1 MSSEKLK
8 RLRERTV
15 LVKAAN
21 VIEKQGGVD
30 RIITTLLKSTKTSGN
45 ALANSTVAKTKSEKG
60 DKKKSDNFLKSA
72 MYASSGARPGQ
83 PITSMGTGLAPFAIQ
98 AQPKVA
104 QNSVEIAGRGLKT
117 AYPGLTEATKSTTAM
132 KRNAGSIMASAN
144 RQKPKKAKS
153 ELVAPTASL
162 TVAPVIQQQQV
173 GKTAYASVDL
183 AQLEKQAMSK
193 LAEMNKEA
201 IVGLIRAGWSGLK
214 ALRAGKGLRTAYQ
227 AAKAPETF
235 RQARLMQGGAR
246 TMGVGRSA
254 SEASTGARMLTG
266 AKITAEQAGRSGL
279 LGKAQQAI
287 ANRFRGGIGMGRNI
301 YQQGKG
307 PGSKFIGEHSFLNYL
322 PGGSRLQLMRYNR
335 LASNAGQ
342 DPIRLLRQGTATGGI
357 VNRVGKSLVRGT
369 ATGGALGYG
378 SSFLPYVGDP
388 STKDVGFFDPQRLRM
403 AKGGAMIGASAF
415 GGGGASSLVAR
426 GLGLGMTP
434 YSMDKGLDVYA
445 EGMANLQGAKQL
457 RGAGGRHSKM
467 DAVINSRNKQLRQ
480 DNTAARRQIRS
491 LDAAANRARQGGR

>member
-21 VIEKQGGVD
+21 IIEKQGGVD
-30 RIITTLLKSTKTSGN
+30 RIVATLLKSTRTGGN
-45 ALANSTVAKTKSEKG
+45 ALANSTAAKTKSEKR

-72 MYASSGARPGQ
+72 MYAASGARSGP

-104 QNSVEIAGRGLKT
+104 KTSVEIAGRGLKT
-117 AYPGLTEATKSTTAM
+117 AYPGLTEATKSTAAM

-162 TVAPVIQQQQV
+162 TVAPVLQQQA
-173 GKTAYASVDL
+173 GKTTYASVDL

-201 IVGLIRAGWSGLK
+201 IVGLVRAGYNAYK
-214 ALRAGKGLRTAYQ
+214 ALRAGRGLRTAYQ
-227 AAKAPETF
+227 AARAPGTF

-254 SEASTGARMLTG
+254 SEAGTGARMLTG
-266 AKITAEQAGRSGL
+266 AKITAEQAGRSGI
-279 LGKAQQAI
+279 LGKATQAI

-342 DPIRLLRQGTATGGI
+342 EPIRLLRRGNATGGI
-357 VNRVGKSLVRGT
+357 VNRVGKSLISGT
-369 ATGGALGYG
+369 ATGGTLGYG

-403 AKGGAMIGASAF
+403 AKGGAMIGASTF

-434 YSMDKGLDVYA
+434 YSIDKGLDTYGQ
-445 EGMANLQGAKQL
+445 GMANIQGAKQL

-467 DAVINSRNKQLRQ
+467 DAVINSRNKQLRK

-491 LDAAANRARQGGR
+491 LDAAANRARQGKQ